1 MRTRTLCTVLLLAFS
16 AIVANAQPGAA
27 PRLPASGAIE
37 DSDCPD
43 LSTARAS
50 LSAQP
55 VEVAYGQ
62 SITLRWQAQLPE
74 ECLLFLGETPVEPQ
88 GSLVLTPAHTTTFVM
103 TVRSLNRKRAVA
115 AAGVAVS
122 FPSTLVIDEKSTD
135 PGGTLV
141 AALAALVP
149 DIQLCNVDIDLSG
162 RNALALQPGQSL
174 TAKKGC
180 ERGPRSLGPRIFVRD
195 RSRPGTSLFIVRGN
209 NVRIAGFRLEGP
221 TSVIGGE
228 GSAGVGADDFD
239 KAFGITVISSENAAP
254 VAGISISNME
264 IYHWPGAGIEVRDVD
279 EGENA
284 RFRQSLASA
293 GGVLIE
299 QNFIHHN
306 RHFDGFGY
314 GVTVA
319 KGGYALVQRNVFEEN
334 RHAMAGDSANKE
346 RSDFSGFIFRE
357 NLVLPGGGV
366 HCNTLHVP
374 FTDVA
379 VGRVCWRT
387 HQIDMH
393 GTQSTRTNAHCCGTA
408 GETMLIE
415 RNTVLYTG
423 GPRPLG
429 PATVHENGLAIKI
442 RGNPKDRV
450 WVDGNVF
457 AHGSRG
463 DAIAQN
469 GEIQRVAGPNGPN
482 GPSAFVE
489 VITRPITVTTN
500 NRFGAKPMAQL
511 GRCDFVGDG
520 KPDAFMATGN
530 TWWARSSVHGQW
542 RFLNAMP
549 EGLSQV
555 VLGDLNGD
563 GRCDVGLAP
572 RNPASAVRMVSLGGQ
587 GPWVPRLVF
596 NPALPAQPVLAP
608 QR

>member
-1 MRTRTLCTVLLLAFS
+1 MRTQTLCAVALLAFG
-16 AIVANAQPGAA
+16 ATTAQAQPAAA
-27 PRLPASGAIE
+27 PRLPTGGAVA

-50 LSAQP
+50 LVAQP
-55 VEVAYGQ
+55 SQVAYGQ

-74 ECLLFLGETPVEPQ
+74 ECALFLGETPVEPQ
-88 GSLVLTPAHTTTFVM
+88 GSMVLAPARPTTFVL
-103 TVRSLNRKRAVA
+103 TVRSLIRKRVLAT
-115 AAGVAVS
+115 AGVAVS
-122 FPSTLVIDEKSTD
+122 FPPVLVIDDKAAN
-135 PGGTLV
+135 PAGTLI
-141 AALAALVP
+141 AALAAKVP
-149 DIQLCNVDIDLSG
+149 DIQLCNVDIDLTG
-162 RNALALQPGQSL
+162 HTALALQTGQSL
-174 TAKKGC
+174 TAKRGC
-180 ERGPRSLGPRIFVRD
+180 ERGPRSMGPRIFVRD
-195 RSRPGTSLFIVRGN
+195 RNRPGTSLFIVRGN

-221 TSVIGGE
+221 TPVIGGE

-239 KAFGITVISSENAAP
+239 KAFGITVISTEGAEP

-284 RFRQSLASA
+284 RFRQSLATA
-293 GGVLIE
+293 AGVLIE
-299 QNFIHHN
+299 HNFIHHN

-366 HCNTLHVP
+366 HCNTLHFP
-374 FTDVA
+374 GTDSV
-379 VGRVCWRT
+379 VGKFCWRT

-393 GTQSTRTNAHCCGTA
+393 GTQSSRTSAHCCGTA

-415 RNTVLYTG
+415 RNTLLYTG

-429 PATVHENGLAIKI
+429 PTTVHENGLSIKI

-450 WVDGNVF
+450 LVDGNVF
-457 AHGSRG
+457 AHSNRG

-469 GEIQRVAGPNGPN
+469 GEIQRVAGPNGPTT
-482 GPSAFVE
+482 FVQ
-489 VITRPITVTTN
+489 VITRPISVTAN
-500 NRFGAKPMAQL
+500 NRFGANPMAQL

-520 KPDAFMATGN
+520 KRDAFMATGI
-530 TWWARSSVHGQW
+530 TWWARSSFSGQW
-542 RFLNAMP
+542 RFLNVMP

-563 GRCDVGLAP
+563 GRCDVGQAP
-572 RNPASAVRMVSLGGQ
+572 RNPAAAVRRYSLGGK
-587 GPWVPRLVF
+587 GPWVPRLVA
-596 NPALPAQPVLAP
+596 NPAQPGLAP
-608 QR
+608 QQ

>member
-1 MRTRTLCTVLLLAFS
+1 MRTRTLCTVALLAFS
-16 AIVANAQPGAA
+16 AIAASAQPAA
-27 PRLPASGAIE
+27 ALRLPAGGAFE

-50 LSAQP
+50 LLAQP
-55 VEVAYGQ
+55 SQVTYGQ
-62 SITLRWQAQLPE
+62 SITVRWRAQLPE
-74 ECLLFLGETPVEPQ
+74 ECSLFLGESPVEPQ
-88 GSLVLTPAHTTTFVM
+88 GSLVLTPAHATTFVM
-103 TVRSLNRKRAVA
+103 TVRSLTRKRVVA
-115 AAGVAVS
+115 TAGVTVA
-122 FPSTLVIDEKSTD
+122 FPPMLLIDDKSTD
-135 PGGTLV
+135 PSGTLL

-149 DIQLCNVDIDLSG
+149 DIQLCNVDIDLTG
-162 RNALALQPGQSL
+162 QKALALQAGQSL

-180 ERGPRSLGPRIFVRD
+180 ERGPRSVGPRIFVRD
-195 RSRPGTSLFIVRGN
+195 RNRPGTSLFIVRGN

-221 TSVIGGE
+221 TPVIGGE
-228 GSAGVGADDFD
+228 GSAGAGADDFD
-239 KAFGITVISSENAAP
+239 KAFGITVISTENAAP
-254 VAGISISNME
+254 VSGILISNME

-284 RFRQSLASA
+284 RFRQSLATA
-293 GGVLIE
+293 AGVLIE
-299 QNFIHHN
+299 HNFIHHN

-319 KGGYALVQRNVFEEN
+319 KGGYALVQRNVFEGN

-374 FTDVA
+374 FTDIA
-379 VGRVCWRT
+379 VGKVCWRT

-393 GTQSTRTNAHCCGTA
+393 GTQSTSTSAHCCGTA

-415 RNTVLYTG
+415 RNTLLYTG

-429 PATVHENGLAIKI
+429 PTTVHENGLAIKI

-457 AHGSRG
+457 AHSNRA
-463 DAIAQN
+463 DAIAQT
-469 GEIQRVAGPNGPN
+469 GEIQRVAGPNGPT
-482 GPSAFVE
+482 AFVE
-489 VITRPITVTTN
+489 VITRPITVTGN
-500 NRFGAKPMAQL
+500 NRFGANPMAQL

-520 KPDAFMATGN
+520 NPDAFLATGN
-530 TWWARSSVHGQW
+530 TWWARSSFSGHW
-542 RFLNAMP
+542 RFLNVMP
-549 EGLSQV
+549 EGLGQV
-555 VLGDLNGD
+555 VLGDMNGD
-563 GRCDVGLAP
+563 GRCDVGQAP
-572 RNPASAVRMVSLGGQ
+572 HNPASAVRMYSLGGK

-596 NPALPAQPVLAP
+596 NPAQPALAP
-608 QR
+608 Q